1 MSDSPQHTN
10 KEILGLFQS
19 KLSELEPE
27 TVAKYRRTLSE
38 LDLFLSAHR
47 LQLARLSETMT
58 ADWVAEMMRQGLAK
72 STIIRHLN
80 ILSSL
85 AKPAV
90 KRGWMPSCDAP
101 RTIAK
106 TLKETEIKTP
116 ELMNERTFGNFLSLL
131 RAIAGKSDHHNVYEN
146 VMLFSI
152 LNGAMP
158 LGEIAALRKE
168 DAVKFDGESAA
179 ILERNMSPA
188 RKYIFDLRQSY
199 LTTRQVYSSL
209 AAGMRP
215 MIDKCMTATD
225 VGPDALMRSV
235 WVMLAVRSGA
245 TASEALGCVAGDAP
259 YSLPDF
265 CLPVEVPARDKRLW
279 INAVNPLILHR
290 APKWYAMH
298 LRRGVRFEE
307 LRKAISEKIRPVP
320 EFFYPYETITRQVGG
335 RRVAEQQ
342 PVISQTAF
350 FRTHPEDVL
359 PMFREIGDRA
369 WCYRVNNDPT
379 SPYAIISPLEM
390 RRFQAAI
397 GTFTP
402 NVELHPLG
410 ELTPLPG
417 ESVIVVVAGYGNRE
431 AQVEDI
437 INRDSHT
444 AIFRVKLFT
453 DQGYEWRM
461 DLDPRQVERVRR
473 TVSL

>member
-1 MSDSPQHTN
+1 MSDTPRHTN

-19 KLSELEPE
+19 KLSDLEPE
-27 TVAKYRRTLSE
+27 TVLKYRRTLSE

-47 LQLARLSETMT
+47 LQLADLSDVMT
-58 ADWVAEMMRQGLAK
+58 ADWAVEMMRQGLAK

-85 AKPAV
+85 VKHAV
-90 KRGWMPSCDAP
+90 KRGWMPPCDTP
-101 RTIAK
+101 RSLAK
-106 TLKETEIKTP
+106 TLTETDVRMP

-131 RAIAGKSDHHNVYEN
+131 RAIAGKSDYYNVYEDI
-146 VMLFSI
+146 MLFSI
-152 LNGAMP
+152 LNGAMQ
-158 LGEIAALRKE
+158 LSEIAALRK
-168 DAVKFDGESAA
+168 DDVAKFDGESVA
-179 ILERNMSPA
+179 ILERNMSQT
-188 RKYIFDLRQSY
+188 RKYVFDLRQSY
-199 LTTRQVYSSL
+199 LTPRQVQSAIAS
-209 AAGMRP
+209 GMSE
-215 MIDKCMTATD
+215 MINKCMTATGAD
-225 VGPDALMRSV
+225 PDRLMRSV
-235 WVMLAVRSGA
+235 WVMCAMRSGA
-245 TASEALGCVAGDAP
+245 TASEALGCVGGDAP
-259 YSLPDF
+259 YALPEF
-265 CLPVEVPARDKRLW
+265 CRAADVAPRETRLW

-307 LRKAISEKIRPVP
+307 LRKTISEKIRPVP

-335 RRVAEQQ
+335 KRVAEQQ

-359 PMFREIGDRA
+359 PMFREIGDQA

-390 RRFQAAI
+390 SRFQAAI
-397 GTFTP
+397 GTFTS

-410 ELTPLPG
+410 ELTPRPG

-431 AQVEDI
+431 ALVEDV

-461 DLDPRQVERVRR
+461 DLDPRQVERVRGR
-473 TVSL
+473 FR